1 EQYGAGSLENKI
13 RKPDDQMRGELRSCV
28 QGLSE
33 NDETVINCYQYQRQS
48 DPNICLAPMDPDPQR
63 NAYQRKPETSKR
75 KCNLLM
81 DLDADRRRQVMA
93 LFFPFAFRRLNL
105 FGRKISHRQ
114 RFTSAH

>member
-1 EQYGAGSLENKI
+1 
-13 RKPDDQMRGELRSCV
+13 
-28 QGLSE
+28 
-33 NDETVINCYQYQRQS
+33 
-48 DPNICLAPMDPDPQR
+48 MDPDPQR

-105 FGRKISHRQ
+105 FRRKISHRQ
-114 RFTSAH
+114 RFHSAHATFQIAQFVLQLKKRHVANPVAGFF